1 MDAAAL
7 AAFLAVTEH
16 GSFSRAA
23 EQLHLTQS
31 AVSKRISTLES
42 LLGVALFDRL
52 GHTIV
57 LTEAGRVLLPR
68 AQQLLRDIGDS
79 RRALAN
85 LSGQVSGTLSVATS
99 HHVGLHRLPPVLRTF
114 VETWPQVKLDLRFMA
129 SEAAG
134 DAVLRGEV
142 ELAIITLPLKCP
154 PPLLAEPLW
163 TDVLRVAITPRHPLA
178 TRKKITPFMLI
189 EHPAILPELGTFT
202 RALIED
208 AFEPLELKPRVV
220 LSTNYLETI
229 KMMVSVGLGWS
240 LLPISMLD
248 HTLASP
254 FLTGLHI
261 ERRLGVIRHS
271 GHTLSNAAQTMLAQL
286 HEVPRKK

>member
-7 AAFLAVTEH
+7 AAFVAVTEH

-31 AVSKRISTLES
+31 AVSKRISTLED
-42 LLGVALFDRL
+42 LLGVTLFDRL
-52 GHTIV
+52 GRTVV

-85 LSGQVSGTLSVATS
+85 LSGQVSGTLSIATS
-99 HHVGLHRLPPVLRTF
+99 HHIGLHRLPPVLREF
-114 VETWPQVKLDLRFMA
+114 IEAWPQVKLDLRFMA
-129 SEAAG
+129 SEAAC
-134 DAVLRGEV
+134 DAVLQGDI

-154 PPLLAEPLW
+154 LPLLAEPLW
-163 TDVLRVAITPRHPLA
+163 TDVLRVAVAPRHPLA
-178 TRKKITPFMLI
+178 MRKKITPFMLV
-189 EHPAILPELGTFT
+189 EHPAILPESGTFT
-202 RALIED
+202 RTLIEH
-208 AFEPLELKPRVV
+208 AFEPLQLQPHVV

-240 LLPISMLD
+240 LLPTSMLD
-248 HTLASP
+248 HALASP
-254 FLTGLHI
+254 LLTGLHV

-271 GHTLSNAAQTMLAQL
+271 GHTLSNAARTMLAQL
-286 HEVPRKK
+286 HEV